1 MSAAVVVAWRVAVL
15 VCEAVMGQAAF
26 VSGPVL
32 GRVVVSVVEV
42 STAVLVR
49 RTVASEVGFSAV
61 VVVVVGERVVSVS
74 GFDLLSWEA
83 ARVAGD
89 EGEGDL

>member
-1 MSAAVVVAWRVAVL
+1 
-15 VCEAVMGQAAF
+15 MGQAAF
-26 VSGPVL
+26 VSGPVV
-32 GRVVVSVVEV
+32 GWVVVSVVEV

-49 RTVASEVGFSAV
+49 RTVASEVGFSAVVV

>member
-1 MSAAVVVAWRVAVL
+1 ML

-26 VSGPVL
+26 VSGPAV
-32 GRVVVSVVEV
+32 GRVVVS
-42 STAVLVR
+42 
-49 RTVASEVGFSAV
+49 EVGFSVVV

>member
-1 MSAAVVVAWRVAVL
+1 
-15 VCEAVMGQAAF
+15 MGQAAF
-26 VSGPVL
+26 VSGPVV
-32 GRVVVSVVEV
+32 GRVVVSEVEV
-42 STAVLVR
+42 STAVVVR
-49 RTVASEVGFSAV
+49 RTVASEVGFSA